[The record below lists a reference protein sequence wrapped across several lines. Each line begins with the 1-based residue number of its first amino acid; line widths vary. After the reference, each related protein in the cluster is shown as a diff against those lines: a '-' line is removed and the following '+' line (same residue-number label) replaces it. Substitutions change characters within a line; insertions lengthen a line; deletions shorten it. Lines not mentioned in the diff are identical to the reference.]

1 MIKLKSLFPIKQTSE
16 LGIKIH
22 KTTKIIKYDARGRIT
37 LDYLKKILCYDPLT
51 GNWFWIFCE
60 SSHVEDGSKAG
71 CLIGDGYIS
80 IFIQNKAYKA
90 HVLAWFYMTG
100 EWPKIDV
107 DHKDLIRTNNKW
119 LNLRLATRSQNVANR
134 LKQSNNTSGF
144 KGVSWHSQYKK
155 WFAQLVKNGELVFA
169 KPFQD
174 KIKAAK
180 AYDKAALKYF
190 GEFAN
195 LNFPELKNQYLNELK
210 KQIDVNLK
218 LWNKPSWV
226 V

>member
-1 MIKLKSLFPIKQTSE
+1 M
-16 LGIKIH
+16 
-22 KTTKIIKYDARGRIT
+22 
-37 LDYLKKILCYDPLT
+37 
-51 GNWFWIFCE
+51 
-60 SSHVEDGSKAG
+60 AG
-71 CLIGDGYIS
+71 
-80 IFIQNKAYKA
+80 K
-90 HVLAWFYMTG
+90 
-100 EWPKIDV
+100 WPKDEI
-107 DHKDLIRTNNKW
+107 DHKDLNKGNNKW
-119 LNLRLATRSQNVANR
+119 LNLREATKSQNIANSTKR
-134 LKQSNNTSGF
+134 HDNTSGF

-226 V
+226 VWHVLH